1 MTVPLVDGTG
11 SVAMDAMVPE
21 QMTYQEQAIGGARL
35 EDRLPMLILL
45 HGKFGRPEYIS
56 APFAGLHTPA
66 RLIALRGVPMGNGFV
81 WWDQHEKTTDPRTF
95 AAAANEASRRVDAF
109 VRRLVQQKPTLG
121 KPIFVGFSQG
131 AMLTY
136 AVTVRDPDLVG
147 AAFPLSGMLPLGLEP
162 AAWPPGRSRPRLHA
176 FHGLADAVVDPSLD
190 RESVA
195 RLQGL
200 GLPATLTEL
209 PGLQHALGP
218 IEMGMA
224 LPEIDAALAHEGVS
238 GH

>member
-1 MTVPLVDGTG
+1 
-11 SVAMDAMVPE
+11 
-21 QMTYQEQAIGGARL
+21 
-35 EDRLPMLILL
+35 
-45 HGKFGRPEYIS
+45 
-56 APFAGLHTPA
+56 
-66 RLIALRGVPMGNGFV
+66 
-81 WWDQHEKTTDPRTF
+81 
-95 AAAANEASRRVDAF
+95 
-109 VRRLVQQKPTLG
+109 
-121 KPIFVGFSQG
+121 
-131 AMLTY
+131 MLTY

>member
-109 VRRLVQQKPTLG
+109 VG
-121 KPIFVGFSQG
+121 SFS
-131 AMLTY
+131 
-136 AVTVRDPDLVG
+136 
-147 AAFPLSGMLPLGLEP
+147 
-162 AAWPPGRSRPRLHA
+162 RSRRWGSRSSSGSPRA
-176 FHGLADAVVDPSLD
+176 RCSRMRSPS
-190 RESVA
+190 
-195 RLQGL
+195 
-200 GLPATLTEL
+200 ATPT
-209 PGLQHALGP
+209 
-218 IEMGMA
+218 
-224 LPEIDAALAHEGVS
+224 S
-238 GH
+238 